1 MPFLFSAKTF
11 TKTNTG
17 NIFYDDSNKND
28 AISQCAKTFTK
39 AMSIAKNG
47 P

>member
-1 MPFLFSAKTF
+1 MPFLCSAKTF
-11 TKTNTG
+11 TKQKTG
-17 NIFYDDSNKND
+17 TIFHYDSNKND
-28 AISQCAKTFTK
+28 AICQCAKTFTK